1 MLQVYRSIKYFFPRR
16 RGGVRECS
24 TRGRGTVWVAAAP
37 PPPPKATQ
45 EMVGSSLSGD
55 DVSDIQEI
63 CTTIGTDPVT
73 AAEALRASGGD
84 VHKAISA
91 LMTASLPNDSV
102 DIVHYNEKTAQLEE
116 SLLSWEQTFSLD
128 TLGWLV
134 LPAAVSSGNL
144 AEMRE
149 ADGATGLALIEEAV
163 GGHIEELCGSGYRAD
178 GPARQAGDKDGSE
191 PLVGGNGVRALGRA
205 YVNVTGWNQVRE
217 AETEEV
223 VPSLTRSGGR
233 WEPVRIRQCQGLV
246 VGIALR
252 DVAQEDLSLCFVP
265 ASHKS
270 EMPTPASALVQ
281 AMPCGH
287 ILERPALKS
296 GDVVLAPSATLHGLR
311 SATSGAGAG
320 GALLLAEYIGASAP
334 LSLPPRSDSTAAL
347 SDWAD
352 ELSETERA
360 VLGAGTG
367 DRNSS
372 TI

>member
-1 MLQVYRSIKYFFPRR
+1 M
-16 RGGVRECS
+16 
-24 TRGRGTVWVAAAP
+24 A
-37 PPPPKATQ
+37 
-45 EMVGSSLSGD
+45 GSSLSGD

-91 LMTASLPNDSV
+91 LMSASLPNDSV
-102 DIVHYNEKTAQLEE
+102 DIVHYNEKTAQLEG

-134 LPAAVSSGNL
+134 LPAVVSSGNL

-163 GGHIEELCGSGYRAD
+163 GGHIEELCGSGYRAN
-178 GPARQAGDKDGSE
+178 GPTRQAGDKDGSE

-217 AETEEV
+217 AETDGEV
-223 VPSLTRSGGR
+223 VPALTRSGGR

-252 DVAQEDLSLCFVP
+252 DVAQDDLSLCFVP

-270 EMPTPASALVQ
+270 EMPTPASVLVQ
-281 AMPCGH
+281 AMPCDCDH
-287 ILERPALKS
+287 ILERPALKA

-311 SATSGAGAG
+311 SATSGSGAGAG
-320 GALLLAEYIGASAP
+320 GALLLAEYISASAP

-347 SDWAD
+347 PDWAD

-367 DRNSS
+367 DRNPP
-372 TI
+372 TILDRNAQIVCGSMCFQTVLLLPPLPLQV